1 MWRRRP
7 WRFYLGFPPI
17 GMYSHGFRPF
27 PTESDYLEMLEEYRA
42 DLEQELIDVG
52 KEIEEVRELIK
63 RRGAQKPPSHEGGSP
78 SDRRKGPK
86 A

>member
-27 PTESDYLEMLEEYRA
+27 PSESEYLEMLEEYRA

-52 KEIEEVRELIK
+52 KEIEEIRGRIK
-63 RRGAQKPPSHEGGSP
+63 QRGKPEPPSHEGGSP
-78 SDRRKGPK
+78 PDRPKRPK